1 MGRIVPLYTMIE
13 PELVAKSTC
22 SISLRSNNK
31 IQFKEDRIN
40 YEIYGKSPYIRGIR
54 LWKQLSCETQHAEN
68 KLMFDRLLTDDIIQH
83 LKD

>member
-1 MGRIVPLYTMIE
+1 MILK
-13 PELVAKSTC
+13 PENQNWLPNQHAQ
-22 SISLRSNNK
+22 ISLRSNIK

-68 KLMFDRLLTDDIIQH
+68 NLMFDRLLTDDIIQH